1 MNILEV
7 SHVTKSFGS
16 NRVISDLSFSVP
28 EHSVFGFIGKNGAGK
43 TTTMKMTLGLL
54 KADAGEIFVNGEKV
68 SFGENVT
75 NRYIGYLP
83 DVPEFYGFMTPQ
95 EYLKMCGDITGMPRD
110 ETKRKSEELLELVG
124 LSQARKR
131 IRGFS
136 RGMKQRL
143 GIAQALLNSPRLL
156 ICDEPTSA
164 LDPVGRK
171 EILDILHSV
180 RNHTTVL
187 FSTHILADVERIC
200 DRIAFLHEGRI
211 ARSGTLEEI
220 RGLRRGRDIEIEFLQ
235 AEDAKRFLGL
245 CENCVQEEAEAT
257 VSARQEGEAN
267 AIVSCRQEGEAKAI
281 ISARQE
287 GEAKAVVSVGQEGGM
302 EKVMGILL
310 DNGLP
315 IRRLEQLDATLE
327 DLFME
332 VAGK

>member
-7 SHVTKSFGS
+7 SHVMKSFGS
-16 NRVISDLSFSVP
+16 NRVINDLSFSVP
-28 EHSVFGFIGKNGAGK
+28 EHSIFGFIGKNGAGK
-43 TTTMKMTLGLL
+43 TTTMKMILGLL

-68 SFGENVT
+68 AFGENAT

-95 EYLKMCGDITGMPRD
+95 EYLKMCGDITGMPR
-110 ETKRKSEELLELVG
+110 EEVKRKSEELLDVVG
-124 LSQARKR
+124 LSQAKKR

-143 GIAQALLNSPRLL
+143 GIAQALLNSPKLL

-180 RNHTTVL
+180 REHTTVI

-200 DRIAFLHEGRI
+200 DRIAFLHEGCI

-220 RGLRRGRDIEIEFLQ
+220 KGLRRSSDIEIEFLEAQ
-235 AEDAKRFLGL
+235 DAGRFLGL
-245 CENCVQEEAEAT
+245 CRNCVQAEAAK
-257 VSARQEGEAN
+257 V
-267 AIVSCRQEGEAKAI
+267 IVSPDQE
-281 ISARQE
+281 E
-287 GEAKAVVSVGQEGGM
+287 GMAEVL
-302 EKVMGILL
+302 GILAA
-310 DNGLP
+310 NRIP